1 MINVKCN
8 FSHRYQ
14 DLSCN
19 LCGKDE
25 PQTQE
30 HLLECSQIIDN
41 CPQLYDNRNICYSDL
56 FDGKR
61 KQLRCTQLFKNILEA
76 KQILEERKDSD

>member
-1 MINVKCN
+1 MVNVKCN

-14 DLSCN
+14 DLLCN

-41 CPQLYDNRNICYSDL
+41 CPQLYDNRNIRYSDL
-56 FDGKR
+56 FDVSVLPSVTIFQSG
-61 KQLRCTQLFKNILEA
+61 LDHSRC
-76 KQILEERKDSD
+76 